1 MQNSDVPKTNTSIFK
16 FKFVFFSALFLAILH
31 TSVLYYL
38 INRPSPEQ
46 DQEQEQEQEQSIIVS
61 GEKEVGLHLYENILK
76 KQKELNSTY
85 FNQKVGLSISDKK
98 ITYAEFE
105 ILKKQ
110 YAQILAER
118 KKSAFNPNDANGVI
132 SKQDALDSVK
142 KEIMLHVLS
151 QNDNLL

>member
-1 MQNSDVPKTNTSIFK
+1 MQNSDVPKTNTSSFK

-46 DQEQEQEQEQSIIVS
+46 EQTIIVS

-110 YAQILAER
+110 YTQILAER
-118 KKSAFNPNDANGVI
+118 KKSALNPNDANGVI